1 MTDVIV
7 VAISAAVGIATLI
20 FSRLRCR
27 FVTTTNEHG
36 DSTQISAC
44 GFTDKPLVA
53 DKDNLVETY
62 TPSPGSIL
70 VLKKQ

>member
-20 FSRLRCR
+20 FSRTRCR
-27 FVTTTNEHG
+27 YVETINEHG
-36 DSTQISAC
+36 DRTQISGC
-44 GFTDKPLVA
+44 GFSDKPLT
-53 DKDNLVETY
+53 DEKMVETF

>member
-27 FVTTTNEHG
+27 YVNTTNEHG
-36 DSTQISAC
+36 EQTQVSGC
-44 GFTDKPLVA
+44 GFTDVPLV
-53 DKDNLVETY
+53 DKDIETVV
-62 TPSPGSIL
+62 PLPGGIV
-70 VLKKQ
+70 VLRR